1 MTFLKKLKFKNIRE
15 YHFCGFPII
24 QYMKTEEG
32 IKFKLFPKKDKLLIY
47 KVLDKIISY
56 VGDEYKDIFIIRSGL
71 GEAYLLNFYID
82 DFISKVGAEKACF
95 YVPKLNRQRTW
106 DCYNKLP
113 LFIGELE
120 NCNLKYILTQG
131 TYYYKN
137 RKIIVCQPLSII
149 DDIVKKHRISD
160 RHHIDCLLDYF
171 QLDRKN
177 IKPVQFNIK
186 NEEKDAAIKILQEKN
201 INISNFI
208 FISKE
213 ANSTDKLDD
222 IFWKELES
230 KIKKLGYDIC
240 YNSKEFNISMAIYI
254 ASLSKGIVSL
264 RSGFC
269 EGLSL
274 LSQNIPIHILY
285 QDLITTHLSAD
296 RFIKAYTLKQY
307 PFVNPHKIYEYNA
320 LNTQYNE
327 IYNNIINTLKQK
339 VTI

>member
-15 YHFCGFPII
+15 YHFCGLPIL
-24 QYMKTEEG
+24 QYVKTEEG
-32 IKFKLFPKKDKLLIY
+32 IKNKLFPQNNELLLY

-56 VGDEYKDIFIIRSGL
+56 VGEEYKDIFIIRSGL

-82 DFISKVGAEKACF
+82 DLISKVGAEKACF
-95 YVPKLNRQRTW
+95 YVPKLNRQGTW

-171 QLDRKN
+171 RLNRTN
-177 IKPVQFNIK
+177 IKPVLFNIK
-186 NEEKDAAIKILQEKN
+186 NEEKDVAKKILQEKN

-240 YNSKEFNISMAIYI
+240 YNSKEFSISMAVCI
-254 ASLSKGIVSL
+254 ASLSKCIISL
-264 RSGFC
+264 RSGFL

-274 LSQNIPIHILY
+274 LSGKIPMHILY
-285 QDLITTHLSAD
+285 RDLITTHLKVN
-296 RFIKAYTLKQY
+296 RFMKTYTLKQY
-307 PFVNPHKIYEYNA
+307 PFVNIDNIYEYDVINSQ
-320 LNTQYNE
+320 NKV
-327 IYNNIINTLKQK
+327 IYDNIVNTLK
-339 VTI
+339 